1 MRRNMIETVMGA
13 LVLVVAIGF
22 VFLVFQNTSV
32 RTSEDGYRLSME
44 LVDASGLA
52 RGTDVRMAGI
62 KVGSVVEQKLDPN
75 TYFARVILEI
85 DGEIKLPVD
94 SSAKVLPDG
103 LLGGVYVQLVAGGS
117 KEMIPNG
124 GELADAEGPINVVDL
139 IGKTIFLAVE
149 HVQEGSSDGFP
160 E

>member
-22 VFLVFQNTSV
+22 VFIVFESTSA
-32 RTSEDGYRLSME
+32 SHGDGGYRVSME
-44 LVDASGLA
+44 LTDASGVV

-62 KVGSVVEQKLDPN
+62 KIGSVVEQGLDPD
-75 TYFARVILEI
+75 TFFATVTIEI
-85 DGEIKLPVD
+85 DGSIKLPAD

-103 LLGGVYVQLVAGGS
+103 LLGGSYVHITAGNS
-117 KEMIPNG
+117 SEMIEDG
-124 GELADAEGPINVVDL
+124 GEILDAEGPINVVDL

-149 HVQEGSSDGFP
+149 HVQQGE
-160 E
+160 